1 MQRGMGVKT
10 TALALIVTFLGC
22 AAARAQDPPVPPPAP
37 VQPAAGTQAPVTP
50 APAGQSQATQPAA
63 SVAAPAP
70 AARVELTNEEMRRR
84 RNAIF
89 LMEGLFVN
97 SVRLA
102 AADTQSQIETFQPGL
117 RISMFSAVPP
127 MARGNYLEDYGV
139 FFLVQ
144 IPSYYP
150 SVVKV
155 IEDLARNPMARTV
168 PVDPARPTAL
178 DRGFSRDAVMDPDAF
193 YVNAVRQYL
202 INAMLDQSKSLELRP
217 HEWLTVSARGDDG
230 APGDPTPSVM
240 MLRVKGADL
249 IDFLAGR
256 LSREDV
262 IKRVEVKGFSG
273 R

>member
-10 TALALIVTFLGC
+10 TVLVLIGTFVGC
-22 AAARAQDPPVPPPAP
+22 AAARAQDPPATPPAT
-37 VQPAAGTQAPVTP
+37 VQPPAAAQEPVT
-50 APAGQSQATQPAA
+50 APSPAA
-63 SVAAPAP
+63 I
-70 AARVELTNEEMRRR
+70 RVELTNEEMRRR

-155 IEDLARNPMARTV
+155 IEDLARNPMTRTQAL
-168 PVDPARPTAL
+168 DPAKPAAL
-178 DRGFSRDAVMDPDAF
+178 ERGFSRDAVMDPDAF

-240 MLRVKGADL
+240 MLRVKGSDL

-262 IKRVEVKGFSG
+262 MKRVEVKGFSG

>member
-10 TALALIVTFLGC
+10 TVLVLIVTFVGC
-22 AAARAQDPPVPPPAP
+22 AAARAQEPPPVPPPP
-37 VQPAAGTQAPVTP
+37 VTTQPPATGQAPVTAPPP
-50 APAGQSQATQPAA
+50 AQPQAQPAA
-63 SVAAPAP
+63 TVAAPAAP
-70 AARVELTNEEMRRR
+70 VRVELTTEEMKRR

-155 IEDLARNPMARTV
+155 IEDLARRPQN
-168 PVDPARPTAL
+168 DPAQPAAIE
-178 DRGFSRDAVMDPDAF
+178 RGFARDAVLDPDAF

-240 MLRVKGADL
+240 MLRVRGSDL